1 MASAFASRLHF
12 DLCMADTLPVAADGV
27 SHQGFAGLEKANERL
42 LMVRFADKVDLG
54 EGSIWGPVHPG
65 GADCL

>member
-1 MASAFASRLHF
+1 MAGAFTSRLHF

-42 LMVRFADKVDLG
+42 LMVRFADKVEPSG
-54 EGSIWGPVHPG
+54 GATWGPAHPG